1 MFSSALNPLHVAAP
15 VSHRARTRVPAAGFF
30 NLLKLHWLL
39 PAAVTATIMSATFS
53 VALAQGTWSTSRLS
67 VARFGL
73 AAASSG
79 KFAVFA
85 GGTTPQ
91 DSLLM
96 SSAVDLYNSE
106 TGTWST
112 ASLSVARAYLAAASG
127 GNLAI
132 FAGGLIAA
140 GVSWIL
146 EWHDRQLHIFCFLSN
161 VDSCVYRDI
170 NLLLHLIARF
180 LTRSLAAVGSSAVDI
195 FDVLTGSWSTA
206 QLNVPRFHLAAAS
219 VGNFA
224 IFAGG
229 QDKNFGIF
237 IVLF

>member
-1 MFSSALNPLHVAAP
+1 MHIALVPSGSDDVDIYNITTNTWTTARL
-15 VSHRARTRVPAAGFF
+15 SQARTSLRAA
-30 NLLKLHWLL
+30 
-39 PAAVTATIMSATFS
+39 T
-53 VALAQGTWSTSRLS
+53 
-67 VARFGL
+67 
-73 AAASSG
+73 SSG
-79 KFAVFA
+79 NV
-85 GGTTPQ
+85 
-91 DSLLM
+91 
-96 SSAVDLYNSE
+96 
-106 TGTWST
+106 
-112 ASLSVARAYLAAASG
+112 
-127 GNLAI
+127 AI